1 MKGDT
6 IELPLSIDNQEY
18 PKEHDLFMYFTIY
31 KSENRKNL
39 LSEPSTSVN
48 PPLLPKSYVTG
59 HNVDLPTPNHIG
71 VNILSLLNKI
81 SHYLTNLPND
91 AVKLK
96 NVYKPLRE
104 HVVDK
109 LHDVR
114 IQSVEIENRQIL
126 AECLV
131 TLGEETVS
139 ENDDDQLEIMDY
151 EEFESREDEY
161 DDDVDDNKQPSPAP
175 INPLSLDNLL
185 N

>member
-71 VNILSLLNKI
+71 I

-114 IQSVEIENRQIL
+114 IQSVEIEN
-126 AECLV
+126 
-131 TLGEETVS
+131 G
-139 ENDDDQLEIMDY
+139 
-151 EEFESREDEY
+151 
-161 DDDVDDNKQPSPAP
+161 
-175 INPLSLDNLL
+175 
-185 N
+185 